1 MKIISGGVCAVDGV
15 LASGA
20 QKGKYGVGIIFNEKS
35 NAAAVFTSNKVVAA
49 PVIITK
55 KSIENGHISAIV
67 ANSGNANCFTGENGI
82 SNASHMAKTVS
93 KFLKIDSNDVGVG
106 STGVIGREMPM
117 EIINPLIDESL
128 KTLENTSEG
137 SSRAAEAIMTTDT
150 FSKEFAVET
159 TLKDGS
165 IVKIGGITKGSGMI
179 APNMGT
185 MLSYITTDVKASPE
199 ELHKALKEAVE
210 QSFNM
215 VIVDGDESTNDML
228 VIMANGKSGKIDEN
242 FQEALNFLCQMLA
255 KMMAKDGE
263 GATKFMEVE
272 VKNADSMEDARLA
285 AKSIVK
291 SPLVKTALFGADPN
305 WGRIVAAAGY
315 SGAKMDE
322 KIISVSLKA
331 LKSFSIK
338 ELVLEDSS
346 DNENQ
351 VKIVDKGNV
360 LAFENTKELS
370 DAEAIMKNKDI
381 KIIVDLGLGQYSA
394 TAYGCDLSYDYVKI
408 NAEYT
413 T

>member
-1 MKIISGGVCAVDGV
+1 
-15 LASGA
+15 
-20 QKGKYGVGIIFNEKS
+20 
-35 NAAAVFTSNKVVAA
+35 
-49 PVIITK
+49 
-55 KSIENGHISAIV
+55 
-67 ANSGNANCFTGENGI
+67 
-82 SNASHMAKTVS
+82 
-93 KFLKIDSNDVGVG
+93 VG

-128 KTLENTSEG
+128 KTLENSSEG

-165 IVKIGGITKGSGMI
+165 IVKIGGMTKGSGMI

-185 MLSYITTDVKASPE
+185 MLSYMTTDVKASPE
-199 ELHKALKEAVE
+199 DLHKALKEAVE

-272 VKNADSMEDARLA
+272 VKNADSIEDARLA

-322 KIISVSLKA
+322 KIISVSLKL
-331 LKSFSIK
+331 LKSFSIT
-338 ELVLEDSS
+338 ELVLEDYS
-346 DNENQ
+346 DIENQ

-370 DAEAIMKNKDI
+370 DAETIMKNKDI